1 MKSIYTSYKCKSCGR
16 EMVLMTEE
24 VEKIIGNGKY
34 LSCAYCNCRHLKK
47 EKESDS
53 IRECMRHSSYKR
65 EHGALRQ
72 VNTE

>member
-1 MKSIYTSYKCKSCGR
+1 MKSIYKVYKCIKCKN
-16 EMVLMTEE
+16 EMILLSDEIE
-24 VEKIIGNGKY
+24 QSINHGKY